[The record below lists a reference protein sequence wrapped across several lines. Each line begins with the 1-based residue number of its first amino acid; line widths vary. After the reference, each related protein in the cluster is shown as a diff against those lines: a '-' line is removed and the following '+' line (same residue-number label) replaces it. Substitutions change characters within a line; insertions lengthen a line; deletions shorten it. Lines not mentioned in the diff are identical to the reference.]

1 MMSDVLIQMEKCIEK
16 CSETLNKMNV
26 PDTLSVCGAAIEKVC
41 YGMDSEEEK
50 LRELERTVKANQ
62 EG

>member
-1 MMSDVLIQMEKCIEK
+1 
-16 CSETLNKMNV
+16 MNV